1 MFRTTALALS
11 SLLVAV
17 ALAGCSGDEEPGGAG
32 DQPMRPADSTGAAD
46 DQSTDAAAELIAW
59 VDAFCAAPGAL
70 PEDLELPFYAAARN
84 VPATED
90 DRQQLVNGLAAVSE
104 GLDDALAA
112 IDELPAAPTPEA
124 EAAAEQ
130 YRTDM
135 ETNRTNFAQY
145 LELAPA
151 YPTEQ
156 LEDMYFLAGV
166 DTMNLPYPLMMA
178 ETYLTEPALSEAAAS
193 AASC

>member
-1 MFRTTALALS
+1 VKS
-11 SLLVAV
+11 S
-17 ALAGCSGDEEPGGAG
+17 PK
-32 DQPMRPADSTGAAD
+32 PP
-46 DQSTDAAAELIAW
+46 
-59 VDAFCAAPGAL
+59 
-70 PEDLELPFYAAARN
+70 DL
-84 VPATED
+84 
-90 DRQQLVNGLAAVSE
+90 NGLAAVSE

-193 AASC
+193 APSF